1 MALPVSME
9 RWSDGVMTPWITG
22 MTEVLP
28 QVGQGGVRFGRFFI
42 ARLRVIAAIRQGVAY
57 FK

>member
-1 MALPVSME
+1 
-9 RWSDGVMTPWITG
+9 MTPWITG
-22 MTEVLP
+22 MIEVLP

-42 ARLRVIAAIRQGVAY
+42 ARLRVIAAIRQGGAY

>member
-22 MTEVLP
+22 MTDLLP
-28 QVGQGGVRFGRFFI
+28 QLGQGGVRFGGFFI
-42 ARLRVIAAIRQGVAY
+42 ARLGVIAAI
-57 FK
+57 

>member
-28 QVGQGGVRFGRFFI
+28 QVGQGGGRFDGFFI
-42 ARLRVIAAIRQGVAY
+42 ARLRVIDAM
-57 FK
+57 